1 MTRSRAASGKPT
13 TKQLGKDM
21 KEMQNVINQLINA
34 MSNDMSRI
42 NGIVYAL
49 LQEDGRLKESN
60 CASCGQVLFE
70 PLLKA
75 LPKAENC
82 PACGHSM
89 DDTEQMSI
97 EAWDS
102 GKTEEE

>member
-21 KEMQNVINQLINA
+21 EEMKVVVNQLINA
-34 MSNDMSRI
+34 MSNDMARI

-60 CASCGQVLFE
+60 CPSCAQVLFE
-70 PLLKA
+70 PILKA
-75 LPKAENC
+75 LPKALTC
-82 PACGHSM
+82 PACGHDM
-89 DDTEQMSI
+89 QDKAQMSI
-97 EAWDS
+97 QDWDD
-102 GKTEEE
+102 GRTEEE

>member
-1 MTRSRAASGKPT
+1 MTRSRTASGKPT

-34 MSNDMSRI
+34 MSNDMARI

-60 CASCGQVLFE
+60 CPSCKQVLFE
-70 PLLKA
+70 PQLKA
-75 LPKAENC
+75 LPKAETC

-89 DDTEQMSI
+89 EESEQMSI
-97 EAWDS
+97 EDWDS
-102 GKTEEE
+102 GITEEE